1 MKIRIDQHTLDRA
14 EERGTNAEEIREVIE
29 RGTPF
34 QAERGR
40 LGKAKI
46 YPFHQQRLGKFYE
59 QRRVE
64 VIYTQESDTLVA
76 VTVYVFYG
84 RWEGQG

>member
-1 MKIRIDQHTLDRA
+1 LDRA

-29 RGTPF
+29 TGTPV

-46 YPFHQQRLGKFYE
+46 YPFNRQRLWKFYE
-59 QRRVE
+59 QS
-64 VIYTQESDTLVA
+64 TNLVA

-84 RWEGQG
+84 QWEGQG

>member
-1 MKIRIDQHTLDRA
+1 MRIRIDQHTLERA
-14 EERGTNAEEIREVIE
+14 EERGTNAAEIREVIE
-29 RGTPF
+29 TGSPF
-34 QAERGR
+34 LAERGR

-46 YPFHQQRLGKFYE
+46 YPFNRERLGTFYE

-64 VIYTQESDTLVA
+64 VIYTQERDTLVT

-84 RWEGQG
+84 KWEGQG